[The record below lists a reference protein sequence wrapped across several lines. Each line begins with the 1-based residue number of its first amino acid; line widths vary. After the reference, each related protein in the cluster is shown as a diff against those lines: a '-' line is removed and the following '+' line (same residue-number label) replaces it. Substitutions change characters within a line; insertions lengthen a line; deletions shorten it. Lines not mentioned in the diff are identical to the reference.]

1 MRFTQRL
8 RPGEHSVMAVRSSAD
23 VSRFLW
29 ICAGGAAGTGARY
42 LIALWSARS
51 FGAAFPAGTLIVN
64 LTGSFLLGF
73 VMHLASVTSMPE
85 TARLALTAGMLGGF
99 TTYSA
104 FSFETADFLRRGPWQ
119 FAALNVIATVAGCLV
134 AVFAGIALARV
145 MLGR

>member
-1 MRFTQRL
+1 MAIPPAVWGCTVGAYRLRFTQRL

-51 FGAAFPAGTLIVN
+51 FGAAFP
-64 LTGSFLLGF
+64 
-73 VMHLASVTSMPE
+73 ASVTSMPE